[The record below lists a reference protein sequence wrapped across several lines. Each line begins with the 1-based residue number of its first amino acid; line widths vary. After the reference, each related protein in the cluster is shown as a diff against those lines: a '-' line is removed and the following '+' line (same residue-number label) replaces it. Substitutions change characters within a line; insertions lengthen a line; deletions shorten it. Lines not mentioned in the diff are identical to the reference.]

1 MSTSTTLRSV
11 ALAKMAL
18 HAAKF
23 PALSVLGVLLSPSS
37 SADIADAVPVIHDV
51 LPLASVLQAALQQ
64 IQIYSSRSNYKIV
77 GVYVANQS
85 LDDISIK
92 PLTAAFANA
101 VSKISGGDPVI
112 LVIDNK
118 ALLKSASELG
128 ILTFKEANGAW
139 KQSSNRPQ
147 IVAFLNSR
155 ATLDGD
161 VSKLHEKLSSLIA
174 KDLQM
179 DIHDFVNHLDDAAVD
194 WLVNERVLQALNG

>member
-37 SADIADAVPVIHDV
+37 SADIADAVPVIHDL

-101 VSKISGGDPVI
+101 VSKISGGDP
-112 LVIDNK
+112 IDNK

-174 KDLQM
+174 KDLQV